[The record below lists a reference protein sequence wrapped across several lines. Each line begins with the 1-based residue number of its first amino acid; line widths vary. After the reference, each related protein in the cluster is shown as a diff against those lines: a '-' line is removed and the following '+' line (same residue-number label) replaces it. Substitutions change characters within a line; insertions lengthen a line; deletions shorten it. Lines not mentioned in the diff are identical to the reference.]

1 MLFNK
6 NNSIKKSQMDIIYG
20 SDEKT
25 RRAIDGLY
33 VSKKE
38 RTKMVVGLTLL
49 ALLVGFGAG
58 YYVSLNTATA
68 EAKANVVEVKVSPE
82 LKVEPQS

>member
-6 NNSIKKSQMDIIYG
+6 NNNKSQMDIIYG

-25 RRAIDGLY
+25 RRAIDSLY
-33 VSKKE
+33 VTKKE
-38 RTKMVVGLTLL
+38 RTKMVVSLTLL

-58 YYVSLNTATA
+58 YYVSLNTSNA
-68 EAKANVVEVKVSPE
+68 EAKASVVEVKVSPE
-82 LKVEPQS
+82 LKAEPQS

>member
-6 NNSIKKSQMDIIYG
+6 NNNKSQMDTIYG

-25 RRAIDGLY
+25 RRAIDSLY
-33 VSKKE
+33 VTKKE
-38 RTKMVVGLTLL
+38 RTKMVISLTLL
-49 ALLVGFGAG
+49 ALLLGFGAG

-68 EAKANVVEVKVSPE
+68 EAKASVVEVKVSPE